1 MNWMYSKTTKQQRT
15 KSEWVW
21 ILFKVYKSVDCQI
34 LEQRPWKY
42 IIYVTTGVLLLSIL
56 VIMVLYMMKIGC
68 FQSHREQSFITIP
81 FISTMNNEH
90 SKEQSSVSLS
100 LTDLKSMDVWLLLFF
115 ALLVFVCLLMFCVHF
130 QVVVLFI
137 CWYIT
142 QLDANS
148 WVDDKWFAS

>member
-68 FQSHREQSFITIP
+68 FQSHKEQSFITIP

-115 ALLVFVCLLMFCVHF
+115 ALLVFVCLCVYWCSVFISKLLFCSF
-130 QVVVLFI
+130 
-137 CWYIT
+137 
-142 QLDANS
+142 
-148 WVDDKWFAS
+148 VDI

>member
-115 ALLVFVCLLMFCVHF
+115 ALLVFVCLCVYWCSVFISKLLFCSF
-130 QVVVLFI
+130 
-137 CWYIT
+137 
-142 QLDANS
+142 
-148 WVDDKWFAS
+148 VDI

>member
-1 MNWMYSKTTKQQRT
+1 MYSKTTKQQRT

-100 LTDLKSMDVWLLLFF
+100 LTDLKSMDVWLLLFV
-115 ALLVFVCLLMFCVHF
+115 ALLLFVCLCVCWCSVFISKLLFCSF
-130 QVVVLFI
+130 
-137 CWYIT
+137 
-142 QLDANS
+142 
-148 WVDDKWFAS
+148 VDI

>member
-1 MNWMYSKTTKQQRT
+1 MYFKTTKQQRT

-68 FQSHREQSFITIP
+68 FQSHKEQSFITIP

-115 ALLVFVCLLMFCVHF
+115 ALLVFVCLCVYWCSVFISKLLFCSF
-130 QVVVLFI
+130 
-137 CWYIT
+137 
-142 QLDANS
+142 
-148 WVDDKWFAS
+148 VDI